1 MMTSQNVFQ
10 TLTSPGTA
18 ALQVVRLTGPG
29 VMDFLARRFSR
40 AMSSGRRSTG
50 FSHGELR
57 DDSGVIDDPIV
68 VLNDAEKSNGSAG
81 NMSAEISLHGGKAI
95 EDAVVRLLRADG
107 FVMSSNDQQQHSIDE
122 KVARDLPL
130 ARTRLALECLLNQ
143 PKAWANSENVD
154 ANDQALRR
162 LLHPPTV
169 AIVGVPNAGKS
180 SLANQLFAR
189 QRTIT
194 ADMPGTTRDY
204 VSDLADIDGLVIRLL
219 DTPGLRET
227 DDAIERRAIELAQPV
242 IASADLV
249 IELLDAT
256 TSLEEQ
262 RQVIGQTSDQIIGQT
277 IRITPTPRVSDI
289 VVVNKADLMP
299 SNASIEFQLV
309 SALQGTGIDDLRR
322 IIFRRLLGEAFSPS
336 RAYVW

>member
-29 VMDFLARRFSR
+29 VMEFLARRFSR

-68 VLNDAEKSNGSAG
+68 VLDASEKSNGSAA

-107 FVMSSNDQQQHSIDE
+107 FVMSSYEQQLSIAE
-122 KVARDLPL
+122 KVTRDLPL

-249 IELLDAT
+249 IELLDAM
-256 TSLEEQ
+256 TSLKEQ
-262 RQVIGQTSDQIIGQT
+262 RQIIGQTSDQIMGQT
-277 IRITPTPRVSDI
+277 IRGTRTSRVSDI

>member
-10 TLTSPGTA
+10 NLTAPGTA

-29 VMDFLARRFSR
+29 VMEFLARRFSR
-40 AMSSGRRSTG
+40 AMSSGRRSNG

-68 VLNDAEKSNGSAG
+68 VINETEKSNGSPAE
-81 NMSAEISLHGGKAI
+81 MSAEISLHGGKAI
-95 EDAVVRLLRADG
+95 EDAVVRLLRIEG
-107 FVMSSNDQQQHSIDE
+107 FIPSSNDQQQHSMDE
-122 KVARDLPL
+122 KVTRVLPL
-130 ARTRLALECLLNQ
+130 ARTRLALKCLLNQ

-154 ANDQALRR
+154 ANDQALQR

-227 DDAIERRAIELAQPV
+227 DDALERRAIELAQPV
-242 IASADLV
+242 IASADLI

-256 TSLEEQ
+256 TSLDEQ
-262 RQVIGQTSDQIIGQT
+262 RRIIGQT
-277 IRITPTPRVSDI
+277 IRGTTRDKTVTARVSEI

-309 SALQGTGIDDLRR
+309 SALQGTGIDELRR
-322 IIFRRLLGEAFSPS
+322 IIFRRLLGEAFSTS